1 MFRKGESGNP
11 NGRPKGAR
19 GKAKSALLERI
30 TDIISDNVDRLQDD
44 LDDLEPA
51 ERVKAL
57 INLIGYA
64 IPKKQSVSVQQ
75 SLDYEYQKMKE
86 LLEVAP
92 DDVIDKI
99 VERMNVMIEDDG
111 REKEKG

>member
-11 NGRPKGAR
+11 NGRPKGAK

-30 TDIISDNVDRLQDD
+30 TDIISDNVDRLQAD
-44 LDDLEPA
+44 LENLEPA

-57 INLIGYA
+57 TNLIGYVV
-64 IPKKQSVSVQQ
+64 PKKQAVNVQQ

-86 LLEVAP
+86 LLEIAP
-92 DDVIDKI
+92 DDVIDEI
-99 VERMNVMIEDDG
+99 VERMNVMREDDE
-111 REKEKG
+111 REK